1 MLELQIQ
8 RITIEAIILGMQ
20 CIRLKWKTE
29 KVRADLFNSS
39 IKIVQTVSAQFEK
52 YEEVYHE

>member
-1 MLELQIQ
+1 
-8 RITIEAIILGMQ
+8 MQ

-29 KVRADLFNSS
+29 KVRVDLFNSS

-52 YEEVYHE
+52 YKLW